1 MNMISGCFLDNRWFY
16 KSIFKC
22 IVLFISTQTLL
33 TVTTVWVEFQTELRI
48 TYHIPF
54 STRGSNSTGSVF
66 VLFSIHS
73 SLTNKKGILTS
84 FSHKDKLKINI
95 HSENKFY
102 NSFYSD
108 YYNIFWWPLTIWAQN
123 FYVSYAHQCA
133 KSYDEF
139 LRKHSCCW
147 PECIKT
153 SAKRIKQ

>member
-1 MNMISGCFLDNRWFY
+1 MNMISGCLLDNRWFS

-33 TVTTVWVEFQTELRI
+33 TTTVWVKFQTELRI

-95 HSENKFY
+95 HYSENKFITVFTQIITTY
-102 NSFYSD
+102 FDDPLPFEHRIFMFPMLINALKVMMNSCG
-108 YYNIFWWPLTIWAQN
+108 NIPVVGQN
-123 FYVSYAHQCA
+123 VSRLLQ
-133 KSYDEF
+133 KE
-139 LRKHSCCW
+139 
-147 PECIKT
+147 
-153 SAKRIKQ
+153 